1 MSSIFNLLPA
11 IRPTRARSIT
21 SILATVPWL
30 SIRRARRAQP
40 ALARPSRLPA
50 EAQVTVDKR
59 QLRTQLLH
67 RLQTQKEENRRA
79 KSEAIRRA
87 LSRLAAFRTAKT
99 VLCYVS
105 LPYEV
110 ETWRLIERMLA
121 VHKRVVVPRVSGRHL
136 LLSELQDPTKD
147 LAKGAFGVWEPTRRA
162 WRPARPDSVELVLVP
177 GLAFDR
183 SGHRLG
189 HGLGYFDRFL
199 ASLPSTTPTI
209 GLCFDFQLLDRLPLD
224 PHDRAVWRVVS
235 A

>member
-1 MSSIFNLLPA
+1 MSSIFNPLLA
-11 IRPTRARSIT
+11 FRPTRAQSALS

-30 SIRRARRAQP
+30 SARRSRRAQP
-40 ALARPSRLPA
+40 AARLTPPA
-50 EAQVTVDKR
+50 TAQITKR
-59 QLRTQLLH
+59 QLRTQLLG

-87 LSRLAAFRTAKT
+87 LSRLTVFRKAKM
-99 VLCYVS
+99 VFCYVS

-121 VHKRVVVPRVSGRHL
+121 MHKRVVVPRVSGRRL
-136 LLSELQDPTKD
+136 LLSEIQDPAKD
-147 LAKGAFGVWEPTRRA
+147 LAQGAFGVWEPTRRSR
-162 WRPARPDSVELVLVP
+162 RPVRPESVDLILVP

-183 SGHRLG
+183 TGHRLG

-199 ASLPSTTPTI
+199 AALPGTIPTI
-209 GLCFDFQLLDRLPLD
+209 GLCFDFQLLNRLPID
-224 PHDRAVWRVVS
+224 PHDRAVWRVLS